1 VFFIRCSIATIVGY
15 LCSICPSD
23 PNGFSSRQCWFRL
36 LEDGSLKR
44 CAGISDAAL
53 TVVAAPENRLTE
65 ALAHKKESDFY
76 SGLF

>member
-1 VFFIRCSIATIVGY
+1 VG
-15 LCSICPSD
+15 PTH
-23 PNGFSSRQCWFRL
+23 
-36 LEDGSLKR
+36 
-44 CAGISDAAL
+44 SDAAL